1 MLVTVT
7 LNPAVDKNCKIDNFK
22 PGEVNRIS
30 EHSESAAGKGI
41 NASKAAVILGEK
53 SIALGFIAG
62 TNGKF
67 IENSLIKNNIK
78 CDFIEVNGNVRTN
91 MTILD
96 KHNNMVTEIT
106 EPGFNITENDI
117 KKLEERIY
125 QYAKLSPYILFAG
138 SIPAGCPDDI
148 YARLIETARN
158 AGTIPILDASGS
170 ALIKGVNAKPFMIK
184 PNQDEIKQLLNI
196 EIENNGQLID
206 SAVKLYNSGIKLVIV
221 SLGKKGALCVSKEG
235 VYIADSPY
243 VPVINTVGC
252 GDTMVACFLIGLIHK
267 WDMKKTLSLA
277 IAASSAN
284 CMTEYPA
291 YFKLSD
297 VNNILEKVQ
306 VKQIK

>member
-1 MLVTVT
+1 
-7 LNPAVDKNCKIDNFK
+7 
-22 PGEVNRIS
+22 
-30 EHSESAAGKGI
+30 
-41 NASKAAVILGEK
+41 
-53 SIALGFIAG
+53 
-62 TNGKF
+62 
-67 IENSLIKNNIK
+67 
-78 CDFIEVNGNVRTN
+78 
-91 MTILD
+91 
-96 KHNNMVTEIT
+96 MVTEIT

-252 GDTMVACFLIGLIHK
+252 GDTMVACFMIGLIHK